1 MEFEMTENLFSCK
14 CREKKSH
21 KLLFDGGLVG
31 SYDLILCK
39 NCYPSQNKKFLIKE
53 EIL

>member
-1 MEFEMTENLFSCK
+1 MEFEMMENLFSCK
-14 CREKKSH
+14 CKEKKAH
-21 KLLFDGGLVG
+21 KLTLDGGLVG
-31 SYDLILCK
+31 TYDLILCK